1 MSYQSPFS
9 ERYGSQ
15 AMRALWSETAR
26 RRAWRRVWVAVA
38 EALTAAGRVRPEQLD
53 DLRAQAQSVDLAR
66 ALALE
71 AEIGHDLVAE
81 LRTYAEQCPVGGAVL
96 HWGLTSADV
105 EDNADVVRQKA
116 ALALLLG
123 SLRELLL
130 ASAERIEAGA
140 DLAVL
145 GYTHLQPAEPTT
157 FGYRLSGHAQDL
169 LAHYE
174 ALAVLRAGLRG
185 KGIKG
190 AVGTAAQFVD
200 LLEGTPVTPETLEAT
215 VMEALGIEAVP
226 VATQTYPRVQD
237 YGLLSA
243 LAALAASLHKFALD
257 MRLMQSPALGLAA
270 EPFGAQQVGS
280 SAMPFKRNPVLA
292 ERICSLARLV
302 AAAPQVAWQ
311 NAAHTML
318 ERSLD
323 DSANRRSL
331 IPESFLACDEMLAL
345 TARIVRGMEID
356 ETAAAEALRQHAPLA
371 ATERVL
377 NALVLAGADRQ
388 TMHARLREHALAAR
402 QTARPTAEALAD
414 RLCADTVLL
423 RHLQPARLRELLEA
437 GSFLGR
443 APQRAREMARRIRD
457 RLGDPRAAALP

>member
-15 AMRALWSETAR
+15 AMRDLWSESSK

-38 EALTAAGRVRPEQLD
+38 EALSAAGRVQPEQLD
-53 DLRAQAQSVDLAR
+53 DLRARAQSIDLAR

-81 LRTYAEQCPVGGAVL
+81 LRAYAEQCPVGGPVL

-116 ALALLLG
+116 ALALLLAG
-123 SLRELLL
+123 LRALLL
-130 ASAERIEAGA
+130 VFAGRIEDGA

-157 FGYRLSGHAQDL
+157 LGYRLAVHAQDL
-169 LAHYE
+169 LGHFE
-174 ALAVLRAGLRG
+174 ALAALRAGLRG

-190 AVGTAAQFVD
+190 AVGTSAQFVD

-215 VMEALGIEAVP
+215 VMEALGLEAVP
-226 VATQTYPRVQD
+226 ASGQTYPRVQD
-237 YGLLSA
+237 FSLLSA
-243 LAALAASLHKFALD
+243 LAGLAASLHKLALD
-257 MRLMQSPALGLAA
+257 LRLMQSPAVGVAA

-302 AAAPQVAWQ
+302 AAAPPVAWQ

-331 IPESFLACDEMLAL
+331 IPEAFLACDEMLAL
-345 TARIVRGMEID
+345 AARIVDGLEID
-356 ETAAAEALRQHAPLA
+356 EQAASEALRQHAPLA

-388 TMHARLREHALAAR
+388 EMHARLREHTLAAR
-402 QTARPTAEALAD
+402 QAQRPSAEALAD
-414 RLCADTVLL
+414 RLCADTALL
-423 RHLQPARLRELLEA
+423 RHIQPAHLRQLLDA

-457 RLGDPRAAALP
+457 RLGDSRTADLP